1 MGKKLTAGQVK
12 QLLAKGETSVIK
24 GFATAD
30 GKVDGTIAL
39 SESGELILHQAKA
52 EKNVCPL
59 CGGEIIKGKSA
70 WGCANYK
77 SGCPLRIP
85 FETMGKR
92 LTQSHLS
99 DLLRKGETAVLRSLQ
114 ADDGS
119 KFNARLVLVDGLVKV
134 GK

>member
-1 MGKKLTAGQVK
+1 
-12 QLLAKGETSVIK
+12 
-24 GFATAD
+24 
-30 GKVDGTIAL
+30 
-39 SESGELILHQAKA
+39 
-52 EKNVCPL
+52 
-59 CGGEIIKGKSA
+59 
-70 WGCANYK
+70 
-77 SGCPLRIP
+77 
-85 FETMGKR
+85 MGKR